1 MTSSFV
7 WKTSRICVSNFNQS
21 FAFSLLF
28 TLSSFSDGVSF
39 LESFQTER
47 YSIVFMDIYMNGLNG
62 LETAAKVRKVDGKCI
77 LIFLTSSKEFMPKA
91 FSFHS
96 FEYVIKPFSYKRFE
110 CDVKNVR
117 KHSLNRISFPLSS
130 HLLHTLL

>member
-1 MTSSFV
+1 
-7 WKTSRICVSNFNQS
+7 
-21 FAFSLLF
+21 
-28 TLSSFSDGVSF
+28 
-39 LESFQTER
+39 
-47 YSIVFMDIYMNGLNG
+47 MNGLNG

-96 FEYVIKPFSYKRFE
+96 FEYIIKPFSYKRFE

-117 KHSLNRISFPLSS
+117 KNSLKRISFPSIIPPIAYTSIDLVDVVIETIKLRKHSAAK
-130 HLLHTLL
+130 L